1 MIRGR
6 QPDRLHQDVTAAR
19 VRIRA
24 DLPAAVSWSSAVQT
38 EHEHGPSCVT
48 FRPRTATVG
57 GTMSNDERPRC
68 SVFIAVSVDG
78 YIARTD
84 RSLDWLD
91 AVQQES
97 EDYGYKSFFDSIDAL
112 VVGRKTY
119 DTALGFDA
127 WPYLGK
133 RCIVLTRRP
142 GEARHGEEFFAGDP
156 KALIERLAGD
166 GVHRVYVD
174 GGDVI
179 RQFFAAH
186 LVDDL
191 TLSVI
196 PVLLGNG
203 VRLFGGGE
211 PECRLVL
218 EDARSFT
225 SGLAQLRYRV
235 E

>member
-1 MIRGR
+1 M
-6 QPDRLHQDVTAAR
+6 
-19 VRIRA
+19 
-24 DLPAAVSWSSAVQT
+24 S
-38 EHEHGPSCVT
+38 HG
-48 FRPRTATVG
+48 A
-57 GTMSNDERPRC
+57 RPRC

-78 YIARTD
+78 YIARPD
-84 RSLDWLD
+84 GSLDWLD
-91 AVQQES
+91 AVQREG

-127 WPYLGK
+127 WPYAGK

-142 GEARHGEEFFAGDP
+142 VDARHGEEFFAGEP

-166 GVHRVYVD
+166 GVRHVYVD

-179 RQFFAAH
+179 RQFFDAR

-196 PVLLGNG
+196 PVVLGNG
-203 VRLFGGGE
+203 IRLFGGGE
-211 PECRLVL
+211 PERRLVL
-218 EDARSFT
+218 EEARSWS